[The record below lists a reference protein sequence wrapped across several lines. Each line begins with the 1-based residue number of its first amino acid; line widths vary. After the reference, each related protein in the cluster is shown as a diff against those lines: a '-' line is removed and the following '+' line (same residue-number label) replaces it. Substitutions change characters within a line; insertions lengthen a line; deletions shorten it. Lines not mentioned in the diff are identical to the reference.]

1 MKKCKHN
8 IRFKTKKD
16 IAQVTYNFDGFI
28 TNVNP
33 FYVSNRSRIGSRLSE
48 KKRFLQKRSKQQDS
62 RTTMTLHFF
71 SRSE

>member
-48 KKRFLQKRSKQQDS
+48 KKRFLQKRSK
-62 RTTMTLHFF
+62 
-71 SRSE
+71 